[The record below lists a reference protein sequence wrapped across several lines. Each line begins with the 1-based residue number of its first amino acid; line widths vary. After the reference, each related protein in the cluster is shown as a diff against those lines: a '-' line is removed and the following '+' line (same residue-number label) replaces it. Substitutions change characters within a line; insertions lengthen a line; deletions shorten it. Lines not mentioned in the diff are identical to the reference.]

1 MATNKDYMEFTAEQ
15 LSEAGTITYR
25 KMFGEYGVY
34 CDGIFFGTVE
44 DNQLYIKITVGGKNF
59 MPNAVIAFPHEGAS
73 FFLIE
78 NIEDKEFLKNIVRI
92 TCAELPPPK
101 NKKIC
106 QKPKKARASMK

>member
-1 MATNKDYMEFTAEQ
+1 MATNKEYMVFTAEQ

-34 CDGIFFGTVE
+34 CNGIFFGTVE
-44 DNQLYIKITVGGKNF
+44 DNQLYIKITAVGKNF
-59 MPNAVIAFPHEGAS
+59 MPNAVIASPHEGAN

-101 NKKIC
+101 NKKSV
-106 QKPKKARASMK
+106 KSLKKQELP